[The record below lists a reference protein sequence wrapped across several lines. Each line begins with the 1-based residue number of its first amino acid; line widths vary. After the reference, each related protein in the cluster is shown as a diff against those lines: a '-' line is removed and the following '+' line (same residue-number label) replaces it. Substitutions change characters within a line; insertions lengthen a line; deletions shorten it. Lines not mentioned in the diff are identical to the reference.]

1 MAIKRPDTPL
11 ANTPEPN
18 GTYMATKTGRVLRT
32 RPVYKGE
39 VEVESIDTTGYS
51 KGRKVFEKK
60 TSVYGQKP
68 KLEKV
73 QRKDVPKVIS
83 ELKKGATRKEDM
95 RTPNQKK
102 QNKI

>member
-11 ANTPEPN
+11 ADTPKPN
-18 GTYMATKTGRVLRT
+18 GTYIATKTGRVLRT
-32 RPVYKGE
+32 MPTYKEG
-39 VEVESIDTTGYS
+39 VAVQSIDTTGYS
-51 KGRKVFEKK
+51 KGRKSFEKK

-68 KLEKV
+68 KLEKI

-83 ELKKGATRKEDM
+83 ELKKGATMKEDM
-95 RTPNQKK
+95 RTPKQKK